1 MHVAIVLPAP
11 GMPLRKGTW
20 EPNLSPSTS
29 QLARDDL
36 EDELAFSV
44 QSMHKPS
51 PYGKNGE
58 DYDNR
63 ILRWLGPICQCKSP
77 LERAHDALRCNTGAS
92 ISLSRCEHCKRLAD
106 GYSSMLISHDLAK
119 EVGSGPSG
127 APD

>member
-1 MHVAIVLPAP
+1 
-11 GMPLRKGTW
+11 MPLRKGTW

-63 ILRWLGPICQCKSP
+63 ILRWLGPIYQ
-77 LERAHDALRCNTGAS
+77 
-92 ISLSRCEHCKRLAD
+92 SRKGKRLAD